1 MEAGIWKILASKI
14 KTKSLHSY
22 LHLYRVQKF
31 ICLALEPQKTNTA
44 RSDVD
49 IAIDAGKLLPR
60 TTIDEA
66 HSVLQASN
74 LMYRVDVVDLHQLD
88 EEMRNAIMK
97 KAIVWAH

>member
-1 MEAGIWKILASKI
+1 MENLSIEDQNKIIALVSALIPRAKI
-14 KTKSLHSY
+14 Y
-22 LHLYRVQKF
+22 LFGSR
-31 ICLALEPQKTNTA
+31 ARKTNTA

-97 KAIVWAH
+97 EAIVWAH

>member
-1 MEAGIWKILASKI
+1 MENLSIEDQNKIIALISALIPRAKI
-14 KTKSLHSY
+14 Y
-22 LHLYRVQKF
+22 LFGSR
-31 ICLALEPQKTNTA
+31 ARKTNTA

-97 KAIVWAH
+97 EAIVWAH

>member
-1 MEAGIWKILASKI
+1 MENLSIEDQNKIIALVSALIPRAKI
-14 KTKSLHSY
+14 Y
-22 LHLYRVQKF
+22 LFGSR
-31 ICLALEPQKTNTA
+31 ARKTNTA

-74 LMYRVDVVDLHQLD
+74 LMY
-88 EEMRNAIMK
+88 K
-97 KAIVWAH
+97 